1 MKKKE
6 NHIAVIDNSI
16 DPLIYNPIRHWE
28 PHLIGKWE
36 SFRAI
41 NNVFPDLSKEYSH
54 LILTGSEISILER
67 EAWVYREIELVREA
81 LDKGI
86 PTLGSCYGHQLVAL
100 ALAGPAH
107 VRRSPEPEIGWISVQ
122 ITRKN
127 ELLKQNEQIFSFSI
141 HFDEVVD
148 LGNDFKVFV
157 SSEKCKIQGFQLKN
171 KPIWGI
177 QMHPEINIPEAQKLL
192 RNLIS
197 MRYPTTP
204 LYEEALNS
212 TPEDTGH
219 IRHIMNSFFSM

>member
-16 DPLIYNPIRHWE
+16 NPLIYNPIRHWE
-28 PHLIGKWE
+28 PHLIGRWE

-81 LDKGI
+81 VDKGI

-204 LYEEALNS
+204 LYEKALNS